1 MVVLAMDADPT
12 ELARRQSWSVAAR
25 FLDFDA
31 RQAARLAFWRWLA
44 SQRGET
50 SRRAPLERRLV
61 VDSWQYGLRVD
72 D

>member
-1 MVVLAMDADPT
+1 MVVLAMDPDPA

-25 FLDFDA
+25 FLDFDT

-44 SQRGET
+44 RQRGET
-50 SRRAPLERRLV
+50 SRREPLERRLA
-61 VDSWQYGLRVD
+61 VDSWKYGLRVD